1 MAIWDHGTY
10 EAEKMR
16 DDEVILTFAG
26 ERLQGRYALF
36 QTKGKDW
43 MIHRMDPPAD
53 PGREP
58 MPDRVKPMMATLSTL
73 PKDES
78 DWAFEI
84 KWDGVRAVAYC
95 DGGTVRLE
103 SRSLRDISSQYP
115 EVRRIGDAL
124 GSVQV
129 ILDGEIVAF
138 DGEGR
143 PDFQRLQGRMHLAS
157 DAAVRRRMDDTPVTY
172 VIFDILFLEG
182 RSTLELPYEERRT
195 LLERLELSGESWQAP
210 AYHQGD
216 GAALQALT
224 RERGLEGVV
233 AKRLGST
240 YAPGKRT
247 RTWLKI
253 KNTTEQ
259 ELVVG
264 GWMPGEGRR
273 SNTLGAL
280 LVGYYEDADAKPV
293 LRYAGRVGTGF
304 TEATLRDLM
313 KKLKPLATDES
324 PFEGRQPSKNANFVK
339 PKLVAQ
345 VEFREWTR
353 TRTLRA
359 PSFKGLRD
367 DKDPLDVG
375 FEAPVPT
382 P

>member
-1 MAIWDHGTY
+1 
-10 EAEKMR
+10 
-16 DDEVILTFAG
+16 
-26 ERLQGRYALF
+26 
-36 QTKGKDW
+36 
-43 MIHRMDPPAD
+43 
-53 PGREP
+53 
-58 MPDRVKPMMATLSTL
+58 
-73 PKDES
+73 
-78 DWAFEI
+78 
-84 KWDGVRAVAYC
+84 
-95 DGGTVRLE
+95 
-103 SRSLRDISSQYP
+103 
-115 EVRRIGDAL
+115 
-124 GSVQV
+124 
-129 ILDGEIVAF
+129 
-138 DGEGR
+138 
-143 PDFQRLQGRMHLAS
+143 
-157 DAAVRRRMDDTPVTY
+157 MDDTPVTY
-172 VIFDILFLEG
+172 VIFDLLFLEG

-195 LLERLELSGESWQAP
+195 LLDRLELSGESWQAP

-259 ELVVG
+259 ELVIG

-273 SNTLGAL
+273 SGTLGAL
-280 LVGYYEDADAKPV
+280 LVGYYEDADGKPA

-324 PFEGRQPSKNANFVK
+324 PFEGRQPPKNANFVK

-375 FEAPVPT
+375 FEAPEP
-382 P
+382 PP